1 MRKPKIPI
9 KEEYL
14 VERYEHKEDLP
25 KSIRLEACTICQ
37 LNCHSCYMRQDPE
50 GVANGCGNGMLSFE
64 NFKKVVDD
72 NDFETIELSNHGE
85 IFLNPELVKIMEY
98 AYKKGI
104 KLTADNGVNLNKL
117 TDEQAEALVK
127 YEFDNIVVSID
138 GASQETYKLYR
149 RRGNFDKVIKNI
161 EKINFYKK
169 KYDKEKPFLN
179 WKFVIF
185 GHNEH
190 EVKKAKRM
198 AKKLGMEIF
207 FATNWDPDFSP
218 ATDLEQVKK
227 LTGVTGVTHTPHSR
241 LKQFLN
247 KEIDWY
253 YCNFLWEAPQIN
265 WDGQILGCCSLYDK
279 NFGDNV
285 FEDGLMNA
293 LNNPK
298 MIYAKN
304 MVTGKAPALKCIP
317 CTDCYVYKDLKKAKD
332 KLWVPSPHLANL
344 AEKARLAEEKRL
356 AEEEAEKKKTKKKTT
371 KTSAKKTTAKKTTT
385 KKAAKTTTKKTS
397 AKKSTASKAKE
408 KTKE

>member
-1 MRKPKIPI
+1 MEEPKIEL
-9 KEEYL
+9 KKEYL
-14 VERYEHKEDLP
+14 VEKYEHKEDLP
-25 KSIRLEACTICQ
+25 KAVRLEACTICQ

-64 NFKKVVDD
+64 NFKKFVD
-72 NDFETIELSNHGE
+72 
-85 IFLNPELVKIMEY
+85 EY
-98 AYKKGI
+98 AHKKGI

-127 YEFDNIVVSID
+127 YEFENIVVSID
-138 GASQETYKLYR
+138 GASQETYKQYR
-149 RRGNFDKVIKNI
+149 RNGNFDKVIEHI

-169 KYDKEKPFLN
+169 KYKSEKPFLN
-179 WKFVIF
+179 WKFVLF

-190 EVKKAKRM
+190 EVKKAQRL
-198 AKKLGMEIF
+198 AKKLKMEIF
-207 FATNWDPDFSP
+207 FATNWDTSFSP
-218 ATDLEQVKK
+218 VKDRELVK
-227 LTGVTGVTHTPHSR
+227 ELTGVTGKTHTPRSR
-241 LKQFLN
+241 LKQFIN

-285 FEDGLMNA
+285 FKDGFMNA

-304 MVTGKAPALKCIP
+304 MITGNAPPLEGIP
-317 CTDCYVYKDLKKAKD
+317 CTDCYVYKDLKKAKN

-344 AEKARLAEEKRL
+344 AEKARKLEEEK
-356 AEEEAEKKKTKKKTT
+356 EKAKEKEKAAKKKTT
-371 KTSAKKTTAKKTTT
+371 KKSAAKTTKKTTAKKTTT
-385 KKAAKTTTKKTS
+385 KKSTKK
-397 AKKSTASKAKE
+397 KE
-408 KTKE
+408 E

>member
-1 MRKPKIPI
+1 MEEPKIEL

-25 KSIRLEACTICQ
+25 KAVRLEACTICQ

-50 GVANGCGNGMLSFE
+50 GVANGCGNGMLSFK
-64 NFKKVVDD
+64 NFKKFVDE
-72 NDFETIELSNHGE
+72 NNFETIELSNHGE
-85 IFLNPELVKIMEY
+85 IFLNPELVKMMEY
-98 AYKKGI
+98 AHKKGI

-127 YEFDNIVVSID
+127 YEFENIVVSID
-138 GASQETYKLYR
+138 GASQETYKQYR
-149 RRGNFDKVIKNI
+149 RNGNFDKVIEHI

-169 KYDKEKPFLN
+169 KYKSEKPFLN
-179 WKFVIF
+179 WKFVLF

-190 EVKKAKRM
+190 EVKKAQRL
-198 AKKLGMEIF
+198 AKKLKMEIF
-207 FATNWDPDFSP
+207 FATNWDTSFSP
-218 ATDLEQVKK
+218 VKDRELVK
-227 LTGVTGVTHTPHSR
+227 ELTGVTGKTHTPRSR
-241 LKQFLN
+241 LKQFIN

-285 FEDGLMNA
+285 FKDGFMNA

-304 MVTGKAPALKCIP
+304 MITGNAPPLEGIP
-317 CTDCYVYKDLKKAKD
+317 CTDCYVYKDLKKAKN

-344 AEKARLAEEKRL
+344 AEKARKLEEEK
-356 AEEEAEKKKTKKKTT
+356 AKEKEKAAKKKTT
-371 KTSAKKTTAKKTTT
+371 KKTAAKPTKKTTAKKTVT
-385 KKAAKTTTKKTS
+385 
-397 AKKSTASKAKE
+397 KKSTKKKE
-408 KTKE
+408 E

>member
-1 MRKPKIPI
+1 MKEPKIEL

-14 VERYEHKEDLP
+14 VEKYEHKEDLP
-25 KSIRLEACTICQ
+25 KSVRLEACTICQ

-64 NFKKVVDD
+64 NFKKFVNE

-98 AYKKGI
+98 AHKKGI

-127 YEFDNIVVSID
+127 YEFENIVVSID
-138 GASQETYKLYR
+138 GASQETYKQYR
-149 RRGNFDKVIKNI
+149 RNGNFDKVIEHI
-161 EKINFYKK
+161 EKINFFKK
-169 KYDKEKPFLN
+169 KYKSEKPFLN
-179 WKFVIF
+179 WKFVLF

-190 EVKKAKRM
+190 EVKKAKRL
-198 AKKLGMEIF
+198 AKKLKMEIF
-207 FATNWDPDFSP
+207 FATNWDTEFSP
-218 ATDLEQVKK
+218 VKDRELVK
-227 LTGVTGVTHTPHSR
+227 ELTGVTGKTHTPRSR
-241 LKQFLN
+241 LKQFIN

-285 FEDGLMNA
+285 FKDGFMNA

-304 MVTGKAPALKCIP
+304 MITGNAPALKGIP
-317 CTDCYVYKDLKKAKD
+317 CTDCYVYKDLKKAKN

-344 AEKARLAEEKRL
+344 AEKARKLEEEKQK
-356 AEEEAEKKKTKKKTT
+356 AEKKKTTKKTT
-371 KTSAKKTTAKKTTT
+371 KKVVKKKTTT
-385 KKAAKTTTKKTS
+385 KKT
-397 AKKSTASKAKE
+397 AKKKE
-408 KTKE
+408 E

>member
-1 MRKPKIPI
+1 MKKTEIPL

-14 VERYEHKEDLP
+14 VEKYESKDELP

-50 GVANGCGNGMLSFE
+50 GVKNGCGNGMLSFE
-64 NFKKVVDD
+64 NFKKIVDD

-98 AYKKGI
+98 AYEKGI

-117 TDEQAEALVK
+117 TDKQAEALVK
-127 YEFDNIVVSID
+127 YEFENIVVSID
-138 GASQETYKLYR
+138 GASQETYKQYR
-149 RRGNFDKVIKNI
+149 RRGNFDKVIQNI

-169 KYDKEKPFLN
+169 KYDKEKPYLN

-218 ATDLEQVKK
+218 ATDLEQVKE
-227 LTGVTGVTHTPHSR
+227 LTGVTGVTHTPRSR
-241 LKQFLN
+241 LQQFIN

-253 YCNFLWEAPQIN
+253 YCNFLWESPQIN

-279 NFGDNV
+279 NFGGNV
-285 FEDGLMNA
+285 FEEGLLNA

-304 MVTGKAPALKCIP
+304 MVTGKAPALKDIP
-317 CTDCYVYKDLKKAKD
+317 CTDCYVYKNLKRAKN
-332 KLWVPSPHLANL
+332 KLWVPSPHVERKEQKIA
-344 AEKARLAEEKRL
+344 
-356 AEEEAEKKKTKKKTT
+356 EEAEKAEKSEKKTT
-371 KTSAKKTTAKKTTT
+371 KRKN
-385 KKAAKTTTKKTS
+385 KKA
-397 AKKSTASKAKE
+397 
-408 KTKE
+408 